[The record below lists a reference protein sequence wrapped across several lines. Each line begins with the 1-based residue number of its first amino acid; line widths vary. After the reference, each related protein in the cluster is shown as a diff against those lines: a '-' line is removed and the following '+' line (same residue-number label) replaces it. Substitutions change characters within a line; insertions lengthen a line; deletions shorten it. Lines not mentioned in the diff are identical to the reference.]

1 VSIILLV
8 HNMTSMVGLFIL
20 FVEVKVLW
28 HIHL

>member
-8 HNMTSMVGLFIL
+8 HNVTSMVGLFIL
-20 FVEVKVLW
+20 LVEVKVLW